1 MLPEVEPRVPST
13 DVILRPILLICLLL
27 VPFLQAE
34 EVADLRLGHEPKFL
48 PFLQKHCIGCH
59 GREKQ
64 KAELNIEALLENG
77 KPKIEDRREWETI
90 LEMILDR
97 EMPPENKPQP
107 TGELRHEISDYLEAR
122 LESFDFSGPTTAGVV
137 TARRL
142 NRDEYSNTIRDLM
155 GVTFQASEAFPRDEV
170 GYGFDNIGDVL
181 SLSPLLMEKYLD
193 AAESIVDEAMLS
205 EVPPWPPLKRF
216 EESDLMHK
224 GGDSVRIV
232 RERYLGL
239 YREGAGEVV
248 YEAPSKG
255 QYLLRIRAFQDKAG
269 PEHAKMAVTINQE
282 IVAEV
287 DVTAEGRQ
295 PEIFR
300 LPVQLEKGKATIS
313 VAYTNNYV
321 DSRNRNPE
329 LRGDRNLFID
339 YVEVEG
345 PSNLPRPPLPATHTE
360 IIPRQPQVGEEE
372 ALAREV
378 FKTFASRAFRRP
390 ATSNEVDRLTALT
403 MSVFEEDDS
412 TFEESVKVGM
422 TAVLASPHF
431 LYRWELDD
439 RQIETEARVLGG
451 HELAARLSY
460 FLWSSMPDEELT
472 EVASKN
478 QLGELPVLRA
488 QIKRMLADAK
498 AKALVS
504 NFTGQWLQTRNLA
517 SVHPNP
523 ETFPEFDES
532 LRESMQQETE
542 LFVQSIVNEDRSVLS
557 LLDADYTFLNER
569 LARHYGIEGIKG
581 DGFQRVALDR
591 SSRRGGIL
599 TQASILTI
607 TSEETRTSP
616 VVRGK
621 WVLEQI
627 LGTPPPPPPP
637 DVELLEESKDAL
649 ASASLRER
657 LEMHR
662 AHPDCAGCHAKMD
675 PIGFALENYDAIGR
689 WRDTD
694 GAFPID
700 PSGKIVGGIEVA
712 APEDLKK
719 ALVQKDKFVETLSEK
734 LLTYALGRGTEYY
747 DKRAIDLIVEQL
759 KANDHR
765 FSSLIDAIVT
775 SDPLLKRQRLPS
787 S

>member
-1 MLPEVEPRVPST
+1 MLPEGGQRVPVT
-13 DVILRPILLICLLL
+13 NVILRPILLISLVLVPVL
-27 VPFLQAE
+27 GAEEVAELRLEHEDKFVPFLQ
-34 EVADLRLGHEPKFL
+34 
-48 PFLQKHCIGCH
+48 QHCIGCH
-59 GREKQ
+59 GPEKQ

-90 LEMILDR
+90 LELIMAR

-107 TGELRHEISDYLEAR
+107 SQELRSDITAYLEAH
-122 LESFDFSGPTTAGVV
+122 LDSFDCSGPTTAGTV

-142 NRDEYSNTIRDLM
+142 NRDEYRNTIRDLM
-155 GVTFQASEAFPRDEV
+155 GVTFEASEAFPRDEV

-193 AAESIVDEAMLS
+193 AAEAIVDEALLS
-205 EVPPWPPLKRF
+205 HISPWPPVQRF
-216 EESDLMHK
+216 EESDLTPK
-224 GGDSVRIV
+224 GGDAVRIV

-239 YREGAGEVV
+239 YREGAGEVT
-248 YEAPSKG
+248 YEVATAG
-255 QYLLRIRAFQDKAG
+255 QYLLRVRAFQDKAG
-269 PEHAKMAVTINQE
+269 PEHAKMAVTVNQE
-282 IVAEV
+282 LVAEV

-300 LPVQLEKGKATIS
+300 LPVQLEQGKALIS

-321 DSRNRNPE
+321 DSRNRIPE

-345 PSNLPRPPLPATHTE
+345 PSSVPRPPLPATHTA
-360 IIPRQPQVGEEE
+360 IIPRQPQPGEEE
-372 ALAREV
+372 ALARQI
-378 FKTFASRAFRRP
+378 FQSFASKAFRRP
-390 ATSNEVDRLTALT
+390 ATSNEVDRLTALA
-403 MSVFEEDDS
+403 MSVFEEDET
-412 TFEESVKVGM
+412 TFEEGVKVGV

-439 RQIETEARVLGG
+439 RQIESEARVLGG

-460 FLWSSMPDEELT
+460 FLWSTMPDEELT
-472 EVASKN
+472 QVASSN
-478 QLGELPVLRA
+478 QLGKLPVLRA
-488 QIKRMLADAK
+488 QVKRMLADPK

-523 ETFPEFDES
+523 ETFPDFDES
-532 LRESMQQETE
+532 LRASMQQETE
-542 LFVQSIVNEDRSVLS
+542 LFVQSIVDEDRSVLS

-569 LARHYGIEGIKG
+569 LAKHYGIEGIKG

-637 DVELLEESKDAL
+637 NVELLEETKEAL

-662 AHPDCAGCHAKMD
+662 ASPDCAGCHAKMD

-700 PSGKIVGGIEVA
+700 PSGKIVGGIEVGG
-712 APEDLKK
+712 PDDLKR
-719 ALVQKDKFVETLSEK
+719 AMVQNEKFVETLSEK

-747 DKRAIDLIVEQL
+747 DKCAIDLIVEQL
-759 KANDHR
+759 KANGHR

-775 SDPLLKRQRLPS
+775 SEPFLKRQRLPTS
-787 S
+787 

>member
-1 MLPEVEPRVPST
+1 
-13 DVILRPILLICLLL
+13 
-27 VPFLQAE
+27 
-34 EVADLRLGHEPKFL
+34 
-48 PFLQKHCIGCH
+48 
-59 GREKQ
+59 
-64 KAELNIEALLENG
+64 
-77 KPKIEDRREWETI
+77 
-90 LEMILDR
+90 
-97 EMPPENKPQP
+97 
-107 TGELRHEISDYLEAR
+107 
-122 LESFDFSGPTTAGVV
+122 
-137 TARRL
+137 
-142 NRDEYSNTIRDLM
+142 
-155 GVTFQASEAFPRDEV
+155 
-170 GYGFDNIGDVL
+170 
-181 SLSPLLMEKYLD
+181 
-193 AAESIVDEAMLS
+193 
-205 EVPPWPPLKRF
+205 
-216 EESDLMHK
+216 
-224 GGDSVRIV
+224 
-232 RERYLGL
+232 
-239 YREGAGEVV
+239 
-248 YEAPSKG
+248 
-255 QYLLRIRAFQDKAG
+255 
-269 PEHAKMAVTINQE
+269 
-282 IVAEV
+282 
-287 DVTAEGRQ
+287 
-295 PEIFR
+295 
-300 LPVQLEKGKATIS
+300 
-313 VAYTNNYV
+313 
-321 DSRNRNPE
+321 PE

-360 IIPRQPQVGEEE
+360 IIPRQPQAGEEE

-412 TFEESVKVGM
+412 TFEESVKVGV

-694 GAFPID
+694 GIFPID

-775 SDPLLKRQRLPS
+775 CDPLLKRQRLPS